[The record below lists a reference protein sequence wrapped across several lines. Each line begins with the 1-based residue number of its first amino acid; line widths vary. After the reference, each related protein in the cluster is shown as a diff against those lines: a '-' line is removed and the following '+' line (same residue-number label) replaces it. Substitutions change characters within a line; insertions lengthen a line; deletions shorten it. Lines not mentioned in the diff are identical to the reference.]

1 MKMLLNVDRKSDHP
15 DMLDGVSNVYEQLV
29 IEHLRQ
35 VGADLSTE
43 AKADVACLALNR
55 LPSKYVRNAVD
66 WMFFITPGDVERIN
80 RAVDMAV
87 TNAIARVLDNPPL
100 QETG

>member
-1 MKMLLNVDRKSDHP
+1 MLFNLEANSGRPDLLN
-15 DMLDGVSNVYEQLV
+15 GVTNVYEQLV
-29 IEHLRQ
+29 IEHLLK
-35 VGADLSTE
+35 VGADLSSE
-43 AKADVACLALNR
+43 AQADAACLALNR

-66 WMFFITPGDVERIN
+66 WMLFITPTDIERIG

>member
-1 MKMLLNVDRKSDHP
+1 MEQDTDELEPKS
-15 DMLDGVSNVYEQLV
+15 GVTNVYEKLV
-29 IEHLRQ
+29 LDHLQ
-35 VGADLSTE
+35 KVGADLSSE
-43 AKADVACLALNR
+43 AQVDAACLALNK

-66 WMFFITPGDVERIN
+66 WMFFINDTELDRIH

-100 QETG
+100 QEVG

>member
-1 MKMLLNVDRKSDHP
+1 MLSNTERDTDEHEDSNNVT
-15 DMLDGVSNVYEQLV
+15 NVYEKLV
-29 IEHLRQ
+29 LDHLQ
-35 VGADLSTE
+35 KVGSDLSE
-43 AKADVACLALNR
+43 DAQIDAACLALNR

-66 WMFFITPGDVERIN
+66 WMFFISATELERIN

>member
-1 MKMLLNVDRKSDHP
+1 
-15 DMLDGVSNVYEQLV
+15 
-29 IEHLRQ
+29 
-35 VGADLSTE
+35 
-43 AKADVACLALNR
+43 
-55 LPSKYVRNAVD
+55 
-66 WMFFITPGDVERIN
+66 MFFISATELERIN